1 MSKIIFDE
9 GSKTFSV
16 VESDRSF
23 GINFTQSAA
32 LGAIT
37 NLGVNHYQKSKVQ
50 NQMRAQG
57 KSEEEIKRATRQR
70 FGSYANQAIKGAGA
84 GVGVRAAGGILGS
97 VGKSTGITAGAKKAF
112 NWMGKRNTVKAVK
125 NAANKL

>member
-37 NLGVNHYQKSKVQ
+37 NLGVNHYQKSKMQ

-57 KSEEEIKRATRQR
+57 KSEEEIKKATKQR
-70 FGSYANQAIKGAGA
+70 FGGYTKQSIKGAGA
-84 GVGVRAAGGILGS
+84 GVGVRTVGGILGS
-97 VGKSTGITAGAKKAF
+97 VGRSTGITEGAKKAYD
-112 NWMGKRNTVKAVK
+112 WIAKRNSVKAVK